1 MAFSLRFEDNA
12 ERRQRLRLA
21 QQSRKRRARDTDA
34 SPHHLEPS
42 DHQFAS
48 VSAMA
53 ASANAFVPDAWSL
66 IALLDP
72 EVLQGVRH
80 PRSHNQPIVL
90 AFLAVVPWNPKKYCR
105 CVSLDISIGYSSAV
119 ATAGTAWNGTRLWL

>member
-12 ERRQRLRLA
+12 GRRQRLRLA

-53 ASANAFVPDAWSL
+53 ASANGFVPYERQ
-66 IALLDP
+66 P
-72 EVLQGVRH
+72 
-80 PRSHNQPIVL
+80 PRLPSSQPL
-90 AFLAVVPWNPKKYCR
+90 APH
-105 CVSLDISIGYSSAV
+105 
-119 ATAGTAWNGTRLWL
+119 ATTTSP

>member
-1 MAFSLRFEDNA
+1 MQNGKAATIHHRMTFSLRFEDNA
-12 ERRQRLRLA
+12 ERRQRLRLT
-21 QQSRKRRARDTDA
+21 QQSRKLRARDTHV

-66 IALLDP
+66 IVLLDP
-72 EVLQGVRH
+72 EVLHGARH
-80 PRSHNQPIVL
+80 PRSHNHAIVL
-90 AFLAVVPWNPKKYCR
+90 AVC
-105 CVSLDISIGYSSAV
+105 
-119 ATAGTAWNGTRLWL
+119 